1 MADTICMLSAKP
13 MTMMRGVITLR
24 NRLSLN
30 PVQPSSPSDH
40 VTASTGG
47 SAATSI
53 SETRRKKMTAISAP
67 NSSPRPL

>member
-13 MTMMRGVITLR
+13 ITMISGVITLR
-24 NRLSLN
+24 NRLSLK
-30 PVQPSSPSDH
+30 PIQPRSPSDH

-53 SETRRKKMTAISAP
+53 SDTRRKNTAAISAP